1 MLYNNNI
8 KYVSGEPKLV
18 SIFLS
23 TDGNEFEIIKM
34 IDVNSLSEET
44 LLKDGSWNF
53 KMVFSLDESIRPES
67 LISKYNDS
75 NLTCIIK
82 MDNES
87 YWKFDVI
94 NKFFSGPTIWM
105 SYDNGY
111 NRIIIS
117 FTTEERGYK
126 IVDEKELIMLKEL
139 ETYNTQTINSSIST
153 TKNNN

>member
-67 LISKYNDS
+67 LISKYNE
-75 NLTCIIK
+75 T
-82 MDNES
+82 
-87 YWKFDVI
+87 
-94 NKFFSGPTIWM
+94 
-105 SYDNGY
+105 
-111 NRIIIS
+111 RI
-117 FTTEERGYK
+117 
-126 IVDEKELIMLKEL
+126 
-139 ETYNTQTINSSIST
+139 
-153 TKNNN
+153 